1 MATRKRREVKTTKQ
15 RVFVV
20 DDHPMVRERL
30 AQLVNFEPD
39 LEVCGEAEDSKQ
51 ALERIAATNPDITVV
66 DLALKDAQGLEL
78 VRELRQ
84 QFPKLPI
91 LVLSMHDETLYAE
104 RALRAGA
111 KGYITK
117 QAASQH
123 DMTAIRRVLSGDV
136 YVSEQM
142 ASRVLQRITRG
153 AKAAMDSPLEVL
165 SDRELEVFQQI
176 GRGLGTREI
185 AEVLHVRTKTVES
198 YRSRIKEKLRLT
210 NSTQVLQHAI
220 RWVED
225 HRTL

>member
-1 MATRKRREVKTTKQ
+1 M
-15 RVFVV
+15 V

-30 AQLVNFEPD
+30 AQLVNFERD
-39 LEVCGEAEDSKQ
+39 LEVCGEAESSKQ
-51 ALERIAATNPDITVV
+51 AIERIAATNPDITVV

-78 VRELRQ
+78 VRELSQR
-84 QFPKLPI
+84 FPKLPI

-123 DMTAIRRVLSGDV
+123 VMTAIRRVLSGDV

-153 AKAAMDSPLEVL
+153 AKAAMGSPLEVL

-176 GRGLGTREI
+176 GRGLGTRQI
-185 AEVLHVRTKTVES
+185 AEVLRVRAKTVES

-225 HRTL
+225 NRAL